1 VTRRP
6 EASQSIHHAADAR
19 VDAPSRRVERAASR
33 STRVERARV
42 ADGARRADDPRDDD
56 VRVATRERSVRR
68 RRERANAGR
77 VRARRARRDRHRD
90 RVRERGD
97 GANPRTR
104 RRGTARARRHEGES
118 VAGRDDDAERGTR
131 GVRGERTAGA
141 GATERG
147 IAARDED
154 SNAVFTRAG
163 RGHDAGGGAARV
175 RTAARRGARVRRR
188 GTVEFFG
195 VGDGQG
201 ARAVRKVRVEETDD
215 LSGDVQRADAKRRG
229 GVGAGAAGDEDAL
242 RGVQSALRRVVD
254 GEIQGQ
260 HRRRRGVRRAI
271 RRERHV
277 SVSIL
282 VAVLSRSRG
291 RGGGGVR
298 KARRRA
304 RGRLAAM
311 ALPALRVGRRRGRR
325 RHRRRVERGAARG
338 EFSERRARRAAAPG
352 HSRRLRRGL
361 GKVSR
366 VRRAVLSRPL

>member
-1 VTRRP
+1 M
-6 EASQSIHHAADAR
+6 
-19 VDAPSRRVERAASR
+19 
-33 STRVERARV
+33 
-42 ADGARRADDPRDDD
+42 
-56 VRVATRERSVRR
+56 
-68 RRERANAGR
+68 
-77 VRARRARRDRHRD
+77 
-90 RVRERGD
+90 
-97 GANPRTR
+97 
-104 RRGTARARRHEGES
+104 
-118 VAGRDDDAERGTR
+118 
-131 GVRGERTAGA
+131 
-141 GATERG
+141 
-147 IAARDED
+147 
-154 SNAVFTRAG
+154 
-163 RGHDAGGGAARV
+163 
-175 RTAARRGARVRRR
+175 RTAARG
-188 GTVEFFG
+188 
-195 VGDGQG
+195 
-201 ARAVRKVRVEETDD
+201 
-215 LSGDVQRADAKRRG
+215 
-229 GVGAGAAGDEDAL
+229 GAAFEDVGLSNFSAWETVKAHELCEKYGWKRPTIYQGMYNALTRNVEAELVPAL
-242 RGVQSALRRVVD
+242 RATKMRFAAYNPLVRGVVD

-298 KARRRA
+298 EARRRA